1 MSEPNLKN
9 APMMQ
14 IGETVMDICHICV
27 MCKWSDLVFSGT
39 GAKTLN
45 FIMATM
51 WTYSIFMLFLRDW
64 PTKLLGYMSHKC

>member
-27 MCKWSDLVFSGT
+27 MCKWSDLVFFRNRGKNIKFYN
-39 GAKTLN
+39 GNNVDL
-45 FIMATM
+45 
-51 WTYSIFMLFLRDW
+51 
-64 PTKLLGYMSHKC
+64 